1 MKNLFLLSCILFV
14 MNSCT
19 KNETAATADADRKS
33 GEVALVQEPL
43 KLKNLKGEEIS
54 VTYFSEGD
62 KVAVKIQKAGEEEQK
77 LSAKTVNP
85 SGNPVFTNENYM
97 WEITQEGK
105 AGKLSDKDGNVT
117 EYN

>member
-1 MKNLFLLSCILFV
+1 MKNILVAGFALFL

-19 KNETAATADADRKS
+19 KTEANSASTENKKS
-33 GEVALVQEPL
+33 AEIGLVQKPL
-43 KLKNLKGEEIS
+43 ILKSATGEEIS

-62 KVAVKIQKAGEEEQK
+62 AVAVKIQKAGEEEQK

-85 SGNPVFTNENYM
+85 SGNPIFTNEKFM
-97 WEITQEGK
+97 WELTHEGQ

>member
-1 MKNLFLLSCILFV
+1 MKRVILLSTMVLFLA
-14 MNSCT
+14 SCT
-19 KNETAATADADRKS
+19 KTETGAAQTS
-33 GEVALVQEPL
+33 NTESSEIALVQEPL

-54 VTYFSEGD
+54 VIYFSEGD
-62 KVAVKIQKAGEEEQK
+62 VVAVKIQKAGEEEQK

-85 SGNPVFTNENYM
+85 SGNPVFTNESYM
-97 WEITQEGK
+97 WEITQDGR

>member
-1 MKNLFLLSCILFV
+1 MKNILLIFGALFLMTSCSKTES
-14 MNSCT
+14 N
-19 KNETAATADADRKS
+19 TAATTDNKS
-33 GEVALVQEPL
+33 SEVGLVQEPL
-43 KLKNLKGEEIS
+43 KLKSLKGEEIS

-62 KVAVKIQKAGEEEQK
+62 AVAVKIQKAGEQEHK

-85 SGNPVFTNENYM
+85 SGNPIFTNDSYM
-97 WEITQEGK
+97 WEITQEGQ

>member
-1 MKNLFLLSCILFV
+1 MKNILVAGFALLL

-19 KNETAATADADRKS
+19 KTETNSASTENEKS
-33 GEVALVQEPL
+33 TEIGLVQKPL
-43 KLKNLKGEEIS
+43 TLKSPTGEEIS

-62 KVAVKIQKAGEEEQK
+62 VVAVKIQKAGEEEQK

-85 SGNPVFTNENYM
+85 SGNPIFTNEEYM
-97 WEITQEGK
+97 WELTQEGQ